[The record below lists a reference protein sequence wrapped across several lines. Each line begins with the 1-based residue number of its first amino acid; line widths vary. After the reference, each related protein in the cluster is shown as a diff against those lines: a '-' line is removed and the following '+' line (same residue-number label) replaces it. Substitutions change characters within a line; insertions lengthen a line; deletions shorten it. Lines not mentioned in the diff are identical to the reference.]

1 MKEHV
6 VDLLRVG
13 YWDALAHA
21 VRTRKVAWSHLIR
34 ALYLED
40 ELVGWRA
47 VEGFGRVIGQL
58 AAAETDKCREIV
70 RRLLWAMN
78 EESGGSGRRL
88 PAALGEAVARA
99 PGIFGDYALL
109 LLVPLEEP
117 FLQAAAA
124 WGLGRI
130 AQVRQDLVREAGA
143 ALRALLTSPDPAVR
157 GHTAWA
163 LGEMGA
169 HDAIE
174 ELASLAGDTSTVEI
188 YLDGGLRRATV
199 GALARAARA
208 RLQSAR
214 PS

>member
-6 VDLLRVG
+6 VDLLREG
-13 YWDALAHA
+13 DWDGLVHA
-21 VRTRKVAWSHLIR
+21 VRVRSVTWSQLIR

-47 VEGFGRVIGQL
+47 VEGFGRVIGEL
-58 AAAETDKCREIV
+58 VTAETDTCREML

-78 EESGGSGRRL
+78 EESGSSGRRL

-99 PGIFGDYALL
+99 PGVFGDYALTL
-109 LLVPLEEP
+109 LGPLEEP

-130 AQVRQDLVREAGA
+130 AQVRQDLVREAVA
-143 ALRALLTSPDPAVR
+143 ALRLLLDSPDSAVR
-157 GHTAWA
+157 GHGAWA
-163 LGEMGA
+163 LGEMGVQ
-169 HDAIE
+169 DAAE
-174 ELASLAGDTSTVEI
+174 ELASLANDTGTVNI
-188 YLDGGLRRATV
+188 YLDGRLSRTTV

-208 RLQSAR
+208 RLQAAR